1 MSTPVLGTNLL
12 CQVGIL
18 VNDIEK
24 TSKDWAEFLGVE
36 PPAIQITGD
45 VNEAETQYL
54 RARSEARAKLAFFHV
69 GPDVDVELIE
79 PDKDPASTWRH
90 DLDANGEGFHH
101 IAFVV
106 KGMKEK
112 IAACEKT
119 GYKLL
124 QTGEYTGGRYA
135 YIDANEKLKLVL
147 ELLENDG
154 PAEKADA

>member
-1 MSTPVLGTNLL
+1 MMNNPILGTNLL

-36 PPAIQITGD
+36 PPEIQITGEER
-45 VNEAETQYL
+45 EAQTKYL
-54 RARSEARAKLAFFHV
+54 GAPSEARAKLAFFHV

-106 KGMKEK
+106 NGMREK
-112 IAACEKT
+112 IAACET
-119 GYKLL
+119 AGGALL

-135 YIDANEKLKLVL
+135 YIDAHKKLKLVL

-154 PAEKADA
+154 PASNS